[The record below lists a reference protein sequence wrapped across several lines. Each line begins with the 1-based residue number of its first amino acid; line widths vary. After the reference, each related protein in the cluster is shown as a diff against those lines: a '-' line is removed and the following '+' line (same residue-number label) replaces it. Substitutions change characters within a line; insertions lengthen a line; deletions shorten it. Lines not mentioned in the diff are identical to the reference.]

1 MHPSTRR
8 FSRGRITGLTLIAVL
23 TLGLGYLHFAGSST
37 AVSVPAGAHAGQL
50 TLKNC
55 TYNTEKGAYAADC
68 GTLVVPENRADPHSR
83 LIALPVIRIRAH
95 SAHPGAPIFRLEGG
109 PGVTNMSFADA
120 SRFTANHDVVLVGYR
135 GVDGS
140 VRLDCPEVESAL
152 EHSAD
157 FLGQKSLDAYSNALR
172 SCAKRLEANG
182 VDLAGYTLPERVDDL
197 EAARKALGY
206 HQIDLLSESAGTRT
220 AMIYSWRYP
229 TAIHRS
235 VMIGVNPPGNFIWHP
250 KTTDEQIGRYA
261 RLCAQDATCHKR
273 TGDLAASLKRTVAH
287 MPNRWL
293 FFPIRK
299 GNARIASF
307 FGLMETT
314 ENASPLSG
322 PMTLDAWLSAAHGDS
337 SGLWFESLL
346 AQLAFP
352 QAFVWGDVAAV
363 GMADNQAAERYFSSS
378 EHDGPSII
386 GNPGTEFLFGGGG
399 LLHAWPANPADN
411 EYTHVQTSNV
421 QTLLIGGSLDFA
433 TPPQNATKELL
444 PYLPNGHQVIL
455 ANFGHTTSFWTEQTK
470 ASTHLIN
477 TYFDTGKVD
486 DSLYKPQ
493 AVKLTPESTQTG
505 PAKAIAGAMIGFGLL
520 TILSLLLMW
529 RRAHKRGGFGR
540 KASAMLRSVYLLVLG
555 LGGWFIGLI
564 IVLVALPTV
573 PLDSELMAVL
583 SIGTPIGLGTYWAWV
598 NRDRPARA
606 TTIGFG
612 VALTGA
618 LVGAL
623 LGFNATA
630 GLMAVIT
637 TIVGAAAG
645 ANLGLIALDV
655 ARIGER
661 PETVPPIATVSTAS
675 RRRRPS
681 QRPSP
686 FQRSNTDPR
695 SPFAQSMWRCAGCRH
710 MLC

>member
-1 MHPSTRR
+1 MTATTATNRKERTVHPSTRR

-109 PGVTNMSFADA
+109 PGVTNMKFADA

-235 VMIGVNPPGNFIWHP
+235 VMIGVNPPGNFIWYP
-250 KTTDEQIGRYA
+250 KTTDEQIARYA
-261 RLCAQDATCHKR
+261 SLCAQDATCHKR
-273 TGDLAASLKRTVAH
+273 TGDLAATLERTVAH

-293 FFPIRK
+293 FFPIKK

-346 AQLAFP
+346 AQIAFP
-352 QAFVWGDVAAV
+352 EVFVWGDVAAV
-363 GMADNQAAERYFSSS
+363 GMADNQAAERYYSSS

-399 LLHAWPANPADN
+399 LLHAWPANPTDN

-455 ANFGHTTSFWTEQTK
+455 AGFGHTTSFWTEQTK

-493 AVKLTPESTQTG
+493 AVKLHARLHTDRTRQGHRRRDDRLRTPHDPVTATDVAPGAQARRLRAQGERDAALRL
-505 PAKAIAGAMIGFGLL
+505 PAGARPRRMVHRPDHRAGGFAD
-520 TILSLLLMW
+520 SAP
-529 RRAHKRGGFGR
+529 RQRAHGCSLHRHADR
-540 KASAMLRSVYLLVLG
+540 PRHLLG
-555 LGGWFIGLI
+555 LGQPRPAGQGHEDRVRGRADGRPRRRAAGVQRNSRAHGGHHHDRRSSCRCEPRPDRPRRRTNRRAAGDRSAHRHRF
-564 IVLVALPTV
+564 
-573 PLDSELMAVL
+573 DSEP
-583 SIGTPIGLGTYWAWV
+583 TPQA
-598 NRDRPARA
+598 DPA
-606 TTIGFG
+606 
-612 VALTGA
+612 
-618 LVGAL
+618 
-623 LGFNATA
+623 
-630 GLMAVIT
+630 
-637 TIVGAAAG
+637 
-645 ANLGLIALDV
+645 
-655 ARIGER
+655 
-661 PETVPPIATVSTAS
+661 PIAIPAVE
-675 RRRRPS
+675 
-681 QRPSP
+681 
-686 FQRSNTDPR
+686 
-695 SPFAQSMWRCAGCRH
+695 H
-710 MLC
+710 